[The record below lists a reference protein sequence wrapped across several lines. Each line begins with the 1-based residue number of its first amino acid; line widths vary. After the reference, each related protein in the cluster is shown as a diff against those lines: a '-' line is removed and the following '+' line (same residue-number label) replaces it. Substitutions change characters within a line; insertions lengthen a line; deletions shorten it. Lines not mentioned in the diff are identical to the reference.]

1 MNAPL
6 VCQAMVQAQE
16 RLQKKVQ
23 GFMFNMGFSG
33 YYYLTGDEQENE
45 GDKKIL
51 GTDLVIWFMI
61 IVGLWK
67 SCVANK
73 LTHRQSV
80 TSFWTSIIK
89 KKSRIFYLNFSE
101 AFEATLRNDKCNY
114 W

>member
-6 VCQAMVQAQE
+6 LCQAMVQAQE

-51 GTDLVIWFMI
+51 GTDLVI
-61 IVGLWK
+61 
-67 SCVANK
+67 
-73 LTHRQSV
+73 
-80 TSFWTSIIK
+80 
-89 KKSRIFYLNFSE
+89 
-101 AFEATLRNDKCNY
+101 
-114 W
+114 

>member
-6 VCQAMVQAQE
+6 LCQAMVQAQE

-51 GTDLVIWFMI
+51 GTDLSYD
-61 IVGLWK
+61 L
-67 SCVANK
+67 
-73 LTHRQSV
+73 
-80 TSFWTSIIK
+80 
-89 KKSRIFYLNFSE
+89 
-101 AFEATLRNDKCNY
+101 
-114 W
+114 